1 MVVCVSKE
9 SCTTVTAADEAVV
22 METVV
27 GANFNLWVEK
37 VLVEAMLVEE
47 ELVEAVRVDGVLV
60 EPLLAEIAV
69 CVFSV
74 SDATGDGKSEVVE
87 FSTCFSILGWVCEG
101 IESLPVTLW
110 ATSLPSVTC

>member
-1 MVVCVSKE
+1 VVVCVSKE

-27 GANFNLWVEK
+27 GANFNLWVEE

-60 EPLLAEIAV
+60 EPLLVEIAV
-69 CVFSV
+69 CVF
-74 SDATGDGKSEVVE
+74 
-87 FSTCFSILGWVCEG
+87 
-101 IESLPVTLW
+101 
-110 ATSLPSVTC
+110 